1 MPELAGS
8 PDSPIGSGPADAGRR
23 RRRSKLPGWLELPL
37 TILLALLLAMV
48 VKTFLL
54 QVFYIPSGSM
64 EETLMVGDRVAVNR
78 LVYRIEEP
86 RRGDVVVFEG
96 SGTFTQAA
104 SADAGDNLVQRVLT
118 ELGRTVGLAPPP
130 DTVFVKRLIGVGG
143 DRVACC
149 DDSGAVLVNGQ
160 PLVEPYL
167 YPGDVPSAQEFDV
180 LVPEGHMWLMGD
192 HRSASADSR
201 AHLGDPGGGM
211 VPVDQALGRVVAV
224 IWPPSEWRTV
234 PSQSS
239 VSE

>member
-1 MPELAGS
+1 MSEPAGAS
-8 PDSPIGSGPADAGRR
+8 EPSAGAGAAAPGKRR
-23 RRRSKLPGWLELPL
+23 RRGKIPGWLELPL
-37 TILLALLLAMV
+37 TILLALVLALF
-48 VKTFLL
+48 VKSFLL

-78 LVYRIEEP
+78 LAYRIGEP
-86 RRGDVVVFEG
+86 VRGDVVVFDG
-96 SGTFTQAA
+96 SGTFTQGP
-104 SADAGDNLVQRVLT
+104 ADPEGNPVQRLFV

-143 DRVACC
+143 DRVTCC
-149 DDSGAVLVNGQ
+149 DDSGAVVVNGQ

-167 YPGDVPSAQEFDV
+167 YPGDAPSNQEFDV

-211 VPVDQALGRVVAV
+211 VPTDKALGRVVAV
-224 IWPPSEWRTV
+224 IWPPTDWRTV
-234 PSQSS
+234 SSQSS
-239 VSE
+239 VVD